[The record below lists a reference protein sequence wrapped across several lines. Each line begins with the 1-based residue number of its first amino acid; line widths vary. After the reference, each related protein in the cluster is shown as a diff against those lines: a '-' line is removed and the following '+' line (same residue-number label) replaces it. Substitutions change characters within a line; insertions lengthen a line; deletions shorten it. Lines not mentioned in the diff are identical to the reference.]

1 MNALFGIAAAPTA
14 ASTAT
19 HGIQSA
25 LGALSRPF
33 GSFFQTAVDQSDS
46 TASADAKAS
55 AAEATSLEQRV
66 SKQLQELF
74 ASVGVQADEEAS
86 IRFDETTGLLRVDGH
101 HSATAIEAAIKSN
114 PQLMDDLQR
123 LAELQ
128 SQFDPG
134 VSPADWELQARM
146 TDAGATLQWR

>member
-1 MNALFGIAAAPTA
+1 MNALFGLAAAPTA

-19 HGIQSA
+19 HGLQNA

-46 TASADAKAS
+46 TASADAQAS
-55 AAEATSLEQRV
+55 AAEASSLEQRI

-74 ASVGVQADEEAS
+74 ASVGVQADEEAT
-86 IRFDETTGLLRVDGH
+86 IRFDDVTGLLRVDGH

-134 VSPADWELQARM
+134 LSPTDWELQTRM